1 MHSFGYIL
9 YIMILKII
17 KNMFW
22 LIVVPIV
29 VVVVIF
35 FVWYYLQPM
44 KISTFSGVVTSRVIE
59 PAKVEKSFNMST
71 SFYARSSGLSTVEK
85 TLWPGQRYNV
95 VLENNEVMT
104 IIYDR
109 SMDPFRVPTAE
120 VGDTVKITN
129 RTKWLPFF
137 GTFLMSQKFE
147 KIQ

>member
-1 MHSFGYIL
+1 
-9 YIMILKII
+9 
-17 KNMFW
+17 MFW
-22 LIVVPIV
+22 LIIVPIV
-29 VVVVIF
+29 VVFVIF
-35 FVWYYLQPM
+35 CAWYFLQPM
-44 KISTFSGVVTSRVIE
+44 KIITFQGVVTSRVTE
-59 PAKVEKSFNMST
+59 PAKVEKSFNFAT
-71 SFYARSSGLSTVEK
+71 SFHARDSGLSTVEK
-85 TLWPGQRYNV
+85 TLWPGQRYTV

-147 KIQ
+147 KIK